1 MNPIAELRRIVHS
14 RFQPI
19 RKSMGSERHGMA
31 ICTCSLHPASIPPLI
46 TSSQYLVY
54 CGWLIIEL
62 VFVVTYIVETKGR
75 TLEETA
81 ALFDGDREPQDL
93 VQRGGEA
100 ATMTMTRG
108 GGRKDNLTADFL
120 EMQPVSI
127 NISSDDDLSTDP
139 SDRNAK
145 DVDYRGDNKDQLDH
159 LDHEHPYYIEAV

>member
-1 MNPIAELRRIVHS
+1 M
-14 RFQPI
+14 
-19 RKSMGSERHGMA
+19 
-31 ICTCSLHPASIPPLI
+31 
-46 TSSQYLVY
+46 
-54 CGWLIIEL
+54 
-62 VFVVTYIVETKGR
+62 ETKGR

-81 ALFDGDREPQDL
+81 ALFDGEREPQDL

-139 SDRNAK
+139 SDRDRK
-145 DVDYRGDNKDQLDH
+145 DGRDTKDQLDH
-159 LDHEHPYYIEAV
+159 LDHDHPYYIEAV